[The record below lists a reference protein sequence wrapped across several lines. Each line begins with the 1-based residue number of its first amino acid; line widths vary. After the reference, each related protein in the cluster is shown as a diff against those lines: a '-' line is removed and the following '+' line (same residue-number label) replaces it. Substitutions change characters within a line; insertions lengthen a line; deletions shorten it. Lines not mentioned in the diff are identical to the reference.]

1 MGRHVRVG
9 VSLLVVLLVAIAA
22 VTGVGGDRQD
32 TLPTADRVIERYIAA
47 LGGRDAIEKFTT
59 RVCTGRVTTDLTSRE
74 IHLLEMHTFEAYTKI
89 PRGFLLVTY
98 TDAGVERMGFDGE
111 VGWFKDKC
119 GVGEHEWAGRDK
131 LAWLLNPQSALR
143 IAEYFPDLTVTG
155 REQLGRG
162 ATYVVESAVRRRA
175 HYALHFDV
183 ESGLLVR
190 IGYYWDLQDYRE
202 VDGIKFPFRISAS
215 RKGGSTTYEFHEVKH
230 NVPVDD
236 SLFAMPTVSGR

>member
-1 MGRHVRVG
+1 MGRHVRVS
-9 VSLLVVLLVAIAA
+9 VSLLVVVLVAIAA
-22 VTGVGGDRQD
+22 VTGIGGDRQD
-32 TLPTADRVIERYIAA
+32 TLPAADGVIERYIAA
-47 LGGRDAIEKFTT
+47 LGGQDAIEKLTT

-74 IHLLEMHTFEAYTKI
+74 IPLLEMHTFEAYTKI
-89 PRGFLLVTY
+89 PRSFLFITY

-119 GVGEHEWAGRDK
+119 GVQEHEWAGRDK

-143 IAEYFPDLTVTG
+143 IEEYFPDLTVTG
-155 REQLGRG
+155 KERIGGG
-162 ATYVVESAVRRRA
+162 AAYVVEAAERRRA
-175 HYALHFDV
+175 HYALYFEV

-202 VDGIKFPFRISAS
+202 VDGVKFPFRISTS
-215 RKGGSTTYEFHEVKH
+215 RKGGSTTYEFQEVRH

-236 SLFAMPTVSGR
+236 SLFAMPTASGR